1 MAALPSPEPAGA
13 VESALEGP
21 VVVVLPVHD
30 EEHAIADVLARVPT
44 VAWGRPVRVVVV
56 DDGSSDRSAWL
67 AARAHADVVAHDRNR
82 GLGAAVRT
90 GFARARELDAWAVAF
105 LDADGE
111 YDPGELDALLA
122 PIAAGE
128 ADYVV
133 GTRFGGRID
142 RMLVHRRL
150 GNRAFT
156 ALTRRCAGVPL
167 TDANSGFRALSG
179 ASLAVAEVLHD
190 YNYAQILTIDLVG
203 KGMRYAEVPISYR
216 WRDSG
221 RSFVTPGRYL
231 RHVLPA
237 MARAT
242 WRARRA
248 RRVARGARGV
258 AGV

>member
-1 MAALPSPEPAGA
+1 MSAILAASTAPGA
-13 VESALEGP
+13 VRP

-30 EEHAIADVLARVPT
+30 EEASIGAVLDRVPT
-44 VAWGRPVRVVVV
+44 TALGRPVRIVVV
-56 DDGSSDRSAWL
+56 DDGSTDRSAWL
-67 AARAHADVVAHDRNR
+67 ATRAHADVVAHGRNR

-90 GFARARELDAWAVAF
+90 GFERARDLDAWAVAF

-111 YDPGELDALLA
+111 YDPAELEELLA
-122 PIAAGE
+122 PIADGR

-142 RMLVHRRL
+142 RMLPHRRL

-156 ALTRRCAGVPL
+156 ALTRRCARVPL
-167 TDANSGFRALSG
+167 TDANSGFRALSER
-179 ASLAVAEVLHD
+179 SLGVAEVLHD
-190 YNYAQILTIDLVG
+190 YNYAQVLTIDLVG

-216 WRDSG
+216 WRGSG

-231 RHVLPA
+231 RRVLPA

-242 WRARRA
+242 WRARR
-248 RRVARGARGV
+248 RHGSVVVTTTR
-258 AGV
+258 